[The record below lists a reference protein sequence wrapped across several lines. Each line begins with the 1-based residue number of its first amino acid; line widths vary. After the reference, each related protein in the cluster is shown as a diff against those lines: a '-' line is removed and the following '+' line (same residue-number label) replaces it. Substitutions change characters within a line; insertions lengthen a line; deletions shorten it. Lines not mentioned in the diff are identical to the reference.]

1 MNNRQGERK
10 NATGEIRKA
19 RGTPARARGGRGA
32 RHLFDCWPQVA
43 RSLHSAPG
51 FVLFV
56 DFDGT
61 LVPLRERPTDVP
73 PLDPSWRKILRRL
86 ARCKRLTFYVISG
99 RRLADLRKLLPVPG
113 VRLLGLHGWEGR
125 DVPPLDK
132 ERGLV
137 RQARRLLQQ
146 RLSKIP
152 QIWLEDKGLGLAVHY
167 RGAPP
172 QSVRLARPIV
182 LDVAKILG
190 PHIHIIRGDKV
201 WEILPHQ
208 IDGKGSAVRAL
219 LSQEPPST
227 LPIIV
232 GDDLTDERAFAVLP
246 RGLTVRVG
254 KNLRTRARYLL
265 RDPEEVKV
273 FLQKLE
279 VEIV

>member
-1 MNNRQGERK
+1 M
-10 NATGEIRKA
+10 
-19 RGTPARARGGRGA
+19 
-32 RHLFDCWPQVA
+32 
-43 RSLHSAPG
+43 
-51 FVLFV
+51 
-56 DFDGT
+56 
-61 LVPLRERPTDVP
+61 P
-73 PLDPSWRKILRRL
+73 PLDPSWRGILRRL

-99 RRLADLRKLLPVPG
+99 RRLAELRKLVPVPG

-132 ERGLV
+132 ERELV
-137 RQARRLLQQ
+137 RKARQLLQQ

-172 QSVRLARPIV
+172 RSVRLARPIV

-190 PHIHIIRGDKV
+190 PHIHMVRGDKV
-201 WEILPHQ
+201 WEILPRQ

-219 LSQEPPST
+219 LSQEPPGT
-227 LPIIV
+227 LPIFV

-254 KNLRTRARYLL
+254 KNLRTRARFLL

-273 FLQKLE
+273 FLRKLE

>member
-10 NATGEIRKA
+10 NATGEIRKG
-19 RGTPARARGGRGA
+19 RGTSSRVRGGRGA
-32 RHLFDCWPQVA
+32 RHLFDCRPQVV

-51 FVLFV
+51 FALF
-56 DFDGT
+56 
-61 LVPLRERPTDVP
+61 
-73 PLDPSWRKILRRL
+73 
-86 ARCKRLTFYVISG
+86 
-99 RRLADLRKLLPVPG
+99 
-113 VRLLGLHGWEGR
+113 
-125 DVPPLDK
+125 
-132 ERGLV
+132 
-137 RQARRLLQQ
+137 
-146 RLSKIP
+146 
-152 QIWLEDKGLGLAVHY
+152 LEDKGLVLAVHY

-172 QSVRLARPIV
+172 RSVRLARPIV
-182 LDVAKILG
+182 LDVAKTLG
-190 PHIHIIRGDKV
+190 PHIHIVRGDKV

-208 IDGKGSAVRAL
+208 IDGKGSAIRAL

-232 GDDLTDERAFAVLP
+232 GDDQTDERAFAVLP

-265 RDPEEVKV
+265 RDPEEVNV